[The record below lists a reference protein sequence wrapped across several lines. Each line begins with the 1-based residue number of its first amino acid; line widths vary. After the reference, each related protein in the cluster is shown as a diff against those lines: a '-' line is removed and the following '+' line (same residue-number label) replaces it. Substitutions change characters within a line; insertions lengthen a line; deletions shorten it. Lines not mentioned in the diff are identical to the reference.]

1 MSGHDKRGL
10 IFGKLQEELQSQLES
25 AADYHFLEAQAG
37 LNDLQ
42 DVSCLVLAD
51 KDGQYLQN
59 AQAGLLGVL
68 DAVPEGLC
76 VTNEDFI
83 VLWHNEIFRRL
94 ISADADQPL
103 LQSSIPNLLQAAD
116 DNTLE
121 QLAPPSAK
129 GLSVRYQ
136 FRRENGAVLAL
147 RISRLPADQ
156 KNLLVTLTDV
166 SAEMLLKQKHEAI
179 YRAGLELGNL
189 SPDDVAS
196 MTPEERVALLTDQ
209 ILQLTQEV
217 LGYDRF
223 ELRLLNPE
231 SSELEPL
238 LEFGMSQEAA
248 ERQLF
253 SSESGNGVTGFVAF
267 SGQSY
272 LCVDTKSDPLYL
284 SGASD
289 ARSSLTVP
297 LMIRDTVLGTF
308 NVESQGTLAFDQ
320 QDLDFFVLFSRVVAS
335 ALNQLQLLEV
345 EKTMAATANTDRLR
359 REVAEPSD
367 EILKATTWI
376 LERYIG
382 HDPDVCERLHLIADR
397 IRRIASNVG
406 NVEENQSGPGLKTG
420 IISRPPR
427 QLLKGQRVLVV
438 DQDAIARED
447 AHNLL
452 GQMGCQVEAVQTAT
466 DARSML
472 RNYSYDV
479 ILMDINLSDAS
490 GYECFSQ
497 LRQINPSVP
506 IIMMTSFG
514 YDSTHSIIRARQEGM
529 KAVLFKPFRR
539 AQMLDELEKALT
551 PANAEESKDG

>member
-1 MSGHDKRGL
+1 MSGQNKRGL
-10 IFGKLQEELQSQLES
+10 IFGNPEESLQEQLNRNTDLLFTT
-25 AADYHFLEAQAG
+25 AHHG

-42 DVSCLVLAD
+42 DVSCMVINETDQQL
-51 KDGQYLQN
+51 LQN

-76 VTNEDFI
+76 ITDETFHVQ
-83 VLWHNEIFRRL
+83 WHNLVFSRL
-94 ISADADQPL
+94 TDAG
-103 LQSSIPNLLQAAD
+103 SGRNLLGQTLQELLKSAEDGGLDQLSAPAA
-116 DNTLE
+116 
-121 QLAPPSAK
+121 A
-129 GLSVRYQ
+129 GLSVRHQ
-136 FRRENGAVLAL
+136 FRRDNGTFIAL
-147 RISRLPADQ
+147 RLTRLPADESR
-156 KNLLVTLTDV
+156 LLITLTDV
-166 SAEMLLKQKHEAI
+166 SEEALLKQKQEAI

-248 ERQLF
+248 ERRLF
-253 SSESGNGVTGFVAF
+253 ASESGNGVTGFVAF
-267 SGQSY
+267 SGQTY
-272 LCVDTKSDPLYL
+272 LCVDTTSDPLYL
-284 SGASD
+284 SGAND
-289 ARSSLTVP
+289 AHSSLTVP

-308 NVESQGTLAFDQ
+308 NVESRGTLAFDK
-320 QDLDFFVLFSRVVAS
+320 QDLEFFILFSRVVAS

-345 EKTMAATANTDRLR
+345 EKTMAATANSDRLR

-397 IRRIASNVG
+397 IRGIASNVG
-406 NVEENQSGPGLKTG
+406 NVDESAGGPAFKSA
-420 IISRPPR
+420 IPSRPPR
-427 QLLKGQRVLVV
+427 SALRGKRVLVV

-452 GQMGCQVEAVQTAT
+452 GQMGCQVEAVQTAS

-497 LRQINPSVP
+497 LKQINPLVP
-506 IIMMTSFG
+506 VIMMTSFG

-539 AQMLDELEKALT
+539 TQMLDEVEKAIT
-551 PANAEESKDG
+551 PPDAADNPAS